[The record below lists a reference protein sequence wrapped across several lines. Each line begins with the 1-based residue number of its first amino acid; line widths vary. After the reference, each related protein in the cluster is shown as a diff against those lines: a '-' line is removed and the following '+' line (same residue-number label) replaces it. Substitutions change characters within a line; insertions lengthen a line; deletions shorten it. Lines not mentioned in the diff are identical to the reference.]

1 MKPEALF
8 PDQLAILQHAYG
20 ADQYGRGGGHRRVF
34 CAGGNDVIVCAE
46 LVTMGLMRSFGSP
59 HLPYFNCIITD
70 AGVEAMRQ
78 ASPAAPKR
86 TRAQLR
92 YRRFLSW
99 RDAFGGTFREFLV
112 DEKRAIGGLLDGG
125 KWSQFPEVRHG

>member
-1 MKPEALF
+1 MPETLF

-34 CAGGNDVIVCAE
+34 CAGGDDVLTCAE
-46 LVTMGLMRSFGSP
+46 LVTMGLMRSFRSP
-59 HLPYFNCIITD
+59 HLPYYNCLITD

-78 ASPAAPKR
+78 ASPAAPKK

-92 YRRFLSW
+92 YERFLSW
-99 RDAFGGTFREFLV
+99 SDAYDGTFREFLAY
-112 DEKRAIGGLLDGG
+112 EKESA
-125 KWSQFPEVRHG
+125 HGR

>member
-1 MKPEALF
+1 MPETIF

-20 ADQYGRGGGHRRVF
+20 ADQYGQGGGHRRVY
-34 CAGGNDVIVCAE
+34 CAGGDDVVICAE
-46 LVTMGLMRSFGSP
+46 LVTMGLMRSFRSW

-70 AGVEAMRQ
+70 AGVAAMRQ

-92 YRRFLSW
+92 YQRYLRW
-99 RDAFGGTFREFLV
+99 ADAFDGTFREFLAY
-112 DEKRAIGGLLDGG
+112 ER
-125 KWSQFPEVRHG
+125 EVVHGR